1 MSVSEAVIKEFL
13 DAQLPFE
20 LEAGSFKVRLAQA
33 EAVFKGS
40 PAVNLTGAIAPTDH
54 PDLVGEVRAQGAL
67 EDIKVDPES
76 GTLRATVAIDHVD
89 LVKMAGLEKFI
100 GEGSLDELARTVR
113 KQLEGHV
120 PEVQIPVKIEQG
132 IELPSIT
139 DGPVLIQGARMP
151 LEVAVA
157 DVFAGGGLPLGGGEG
172 RARRAGQD
180 RGAARRG
187 RVEGS
192 GEPETRRLGGE
203 ADEGRCQV
211 RTLLRSGTGL
221 ALALLLSSLLAGCG
235 REDAATPEEMQAKLQ
250 ALDQEIPALR
260 AKLGEAVA
268 KDRRL
273 QGMPQD
279 GVRVGVP
286 TTLARTLIQRVVAGF
301 VDSVTLRLS
310 NIGVHKGGK
319 IKKVVTIG
327 EYDLNVKIKEVTGR
341 LKTGKPEVTFGGNT
355 VSLALPVQVASGSGT
370 ANIDFV
376 WDGKNVSGAVC
387 GDMKVNENVG
397 GSVKPSQYP
406 VSGALLLTT
415 TTQQI
420 LASPKFPVI
429 KVNLKVEPSPES
441 WAVVQGIL
449 DSKGGVC
456 GFVVDKVDIKG
467 VLEGLLGK
475 GFDVRLPTEKL
486 KPMAVPVGIAP
497 TMTVRDEPI
506 RIEVKVGHLAIT
518 EHMIWLGADVALAGS
533 PGGASTAERPR
544 PRSAPGG
551 RMPCLRMRERR
562 VLGLMPRRAAA
573 PASPSSRQ

>member
-1 MSVSEAVIKEFL
+1 M
-13 DAQLPFE
+13 
-20 LEAGSFKVRLAQA
+20 
-33 EAVFKGS
+33 
-40 PAVNLTGAIAPTDH
+40 
-54 PDLVGEVRAQGAL
+54 
-67 EDIKVDPES
+67 
-76 GTLRATVAIDHVD
+76 
-89 LVKMAGLEKFI
+89 
-100 GEGSLDELARTVR
+100 
-113 KQLEGHV
+113 

-157 DVFAGGGLPLGGGEG
+157 DVFAGGGLLWVAVKVVPGELVKTAAPPAEG
-172 RARRAGQD
+172 ESKAAAKTRDRAAH
-180 RGAARRG
+180 
-187 RVEGS
+187 
-192 GEPETRRLGGE
+192 GGE

-211 RTLLRSGTGL
+211 KTLLRPGTGL
-221 ALALLLSSLLAGCG
+221 ALSLLLSSFLAGCG

-268 KDRRL
+268 KDRRM

-310 NIGVHKGGK
+310 NIGVHTGGK

-387 GDMKVNENVG
+387 GDMKINENVG

-429 KVNLKVEPSPES
+429 KVKLVVEPDTAS

-456 GFVVDKVDIKG
+456 GFVIDKVNIKG

-475 GFDVRLPTEKL
+475 GFDVTLPTEDI

-497 TMTVRDEPI
+497 TMTVRGETVK
-506 RIEVKVGHLAIT
+506 IEVKVGHLAIT
-518 EHMIWLGADVALAGS
+518 EDMIWLGADVALGE
-533 PGGASTAERPR
+533 GAK
-544 PRSAPGG
+544 
-551 RMPCLRMRERR
+551 
-562 VLGLMPRRAAA
+562 
-573 PASPSSRQ
+573 

>member
-1 MSVSEAVIKEFL
+1 MK
-13 DAQLPFE
+13 
-20 LEAGSFKVRLAQA
+20 
-33 EAVFKGS
+33 
-40 PAVNLTGAIAPTDH
+40 
-54 PDLVGEVRAQGAL
+54 
-67 EDIKVDPES
+67 
-76 GTLRATVAIDHVD
+76 TLR
-89 LVKMAGLEKFI
+89 
-100 GEGSLDELARTVR
+100 R
-113 KQLEGHV
+113 
-120 PEVQIPVKIEQG
+120 P
-132 IELPSIT
+132 
-139 DGPVLIQGARMP
+139 
-151 LEVAVA
+151 
-157 DVFAGGGLPLGGGEG
+157 
-172 RARRAGQD
+172 
-180 RGAARRG
+180 
-187 RVEGS
+187 
-192 GEPETRRLGGE
+192 
-203 ADEGRCQV
+203 
-211 RTLLRSGTGL
+211 GTGL
-221 ALALLLSSLLAGCG
+221 ALALLLSSVLAGCG

-268 KDRRL
+268 KDRRM

-310 NIGVHKGGK
+310 NIGVHTGGK

-387 GDMKVNENVG
+387 GDMKINENVG

-429 KVNLKVEPSPES
+429 KVKLVVEPDAAS

-456 GFVVDKVDIKG
+456 GFVIDKVNIKG

-475 GFDVRLPTEKL
+475 GFDVTLPTEKL

-497 TMTVRDEPI
+497 TMTVRGETVK
-506 RIEVKVGHLAIT
+506 IEVKVGHLAIT
-518 EHMIWLGADVALAGS
+518 EDMIWLGADVALAEG
-533 PGGASTAERPR
+533 
-544 PRSAPGG
+544 
-551 RMPCLRMRERR
+551 
-562 VLGLMPRRAAA
+562 VK
-573 PASPSSRQ
+573 

>member
-1 MSVSEAVIKEFL
+1 MK
-13 DAQLPFE
+13 
-20 LEAGSFKVRLAQA
+20 
-33 EAVFKGS
+33 
-40 PAVNLTGAIAPTDH
+40 
-54 PDLVGEVRAQGAL
+54 
-67 EDIKVDPES
+67 
-76 GTLRATVAIDHVD
+76 
-89 LVKMAGLEKFI
+89 
-100 GEGSLDELARTVR
+100 
-113 KQLEGHV
+113 
-120 PEVQIPVKIEQG
+120 
-132 IELPSIT
+132 
-139 DGPVLIQGARMP
+139 
-151 LEVAVA
+151 
-157 DVFAGGGLPLGGGEG
+157 
-172 RARRAGQD
+172 
-180 RGAARRG
+180 
-187 RVEGS
+187 
-192 GEPETRRLGGE
+192 
-203 ADEGRCQV
+203 
-211 RTLLRSGTGL
+211 TLLRPGTGL
-221 ALALLLSSLLAGCG
+221 ALALLLSSFLAGCG

-268 KDRRL
+268 KDRRM

-310 NIGVHKGGK
+310 NIGVHTGGK

-387 GDMKVNENVG
+387 GDMKINENVG

-429 KVNLKVEPSPES
+429 KVKLVVEPDAAS

-456 GFVVDKVDIKG
+456 GFVIDKVDIKG

-475 GFDVRLPTEKL
+475 GFDVTPAHRGHQADGGPGGHRPDHDRARRDREDRGEGWTPRHHRGHDLARRRRGAGGGSEMTKRLGAEFLGTAWLVFGGCGSAVLAAAFPELGIGFVGVSLAFGLTVL
-486 KPMAVPVGIAP
+486 TMAYAVGHISGGHFNPAVTVGLWAGGRFPAREIAP
-497 TMTVRDEPI
+497 YAVAQVLGGVAGAFVLSLIANGKAGFDL
-506 RIEVKVGHLAIT
+506 VQSGFAANGYA
-518 EHMIWLGADVALAGS
+518 EHS
-533 PGGASTAERPR
+533 PGGYSLGAGFVAEVVLTFFFLLVILGATDRRAPAGFAPIAIGLALTLIHLVGIPVTNTSVNPARSTAPALFVGGWALAQLWLFWV
-544 PRSAPGG
+544 API
-551 RMPCLRMRERR
+551 
-562 VLGLMPRRAAA
+562 LGAAA
-573 PASPSSRQ
+573 AGAVNRWLSAHDGK

>member
-1 MSVSEAVIKEFL
+1 MK
-13 DAQLPFE
+13 
-20 LEAGSFKVRLAQA
+20 
-33 EAVFKGS
+33 
-40 PAVNLTGAIAPTDH
+40 
-54 PDLVGEVRAQGAL
+54 
-67 EDIKVDPES
+67 
-76 GTLRATVAIDHVD
+76 
-89 LVKMAGLEKFI
+89 
-100 GEGSLDELARTVR
+100 
-113 KQLEGHV
+113 
-120 PEVQIPVKIEQG
+120 
-132 IELPSIT
+132 
-139 DGPVLIQGARMP
+139 
-151 LEVAVA
+151 
-157 DVFAGGGLPLGGGEG
+157 
-172 RARRAGQD
+172 
-180 RGAARRG
+180 
-187 RVEGS
+187 
-192 GEPETRRLGGE
+192 
-203 ADEGRCQV
+203 
-211 RTLLRSGTGL
+211 TLLRPGTGL
-221 ALALLLSSLLAGCG
+221 ALFLLLSSFHTGCG

-268 KDRRL
+268 KDRRM

-310 NIGVHKGGK
+310 NIGVHTGGK

-327 EYDLNVKIKEVTGR
+327 EYDLNVKIKEVSGR
-341 LKTGKPEVTFGGNT
+341 LKTGKPDVEFGGNT

-387 GDMKVNENVG
+387 GDMKINENVG

-420 LASPKFPVI
+420 LATPKFPVI
-429 KVNLKVEPSPES
+429 KVKLVVEPDTAS

-456 GFVVDKVDIKG
+456 GFVIDKVNIKG

-475 GFDVRLPTEKL
+475 GFDVTLPTEKL

-497 TMTVRDEPI
+497 TMTVRGETVK
-506 RIEVKVGHLAIT
+506 IEVTVGHLAIT
-518 EHMIWLGADVALAGS
+518 EDMIWLGADVALGE
-533 PGGASTAERPR
+533 GAK
-544 PRSAPGG
+544 
-551 RMPCLRMRERR
+551 
-562 VLGLMPRRAAA
+562 
-573 PASPSSRQ
+573 